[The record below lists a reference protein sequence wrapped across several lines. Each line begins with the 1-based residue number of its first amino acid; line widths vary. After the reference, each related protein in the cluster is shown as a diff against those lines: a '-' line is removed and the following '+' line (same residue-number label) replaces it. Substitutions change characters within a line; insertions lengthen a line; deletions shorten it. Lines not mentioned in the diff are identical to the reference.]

1 MHLTFNIT
9 LEYLLINING
19 GIIVKVDILYFL
31 NFLNMAFILQ
41 QDDFVPDI
49 KEIQN
54 TTGKKYTAYTINQHL
69 QSQYIVKRKLIV
81 NNISNISKTI
91 TSHLKQI
98 LYIIHH
104 EKP

>member
-1 MHLTFNIT
+1 
-9 LEYLLINING
+9 
-19 GIIVKVDILYFL
+19 
-31 NFLNMAFILQ
+31 MAFILQ

-49 KEIQN
+49 KELQN